1 MAAANAEIA
10 ELLRQY
16 AATLTIEGAD
26 RFKIKAYR
34 RAADTIE
41 TVEQNVAQTVADGGD
56 LTELPGIGKGIAAT
70 IAEIVNSG
78 HFTRLEM
85 SVAQLSPE
93 QAELATRP
101 ALDPK
106 KVARIYKKLKIASLA
121 ELRASLESGRLREV
135 MGGPLEFHVRQGLSD
150 RPRMLLVAAELVA
163 APIEA
168 FLAQLPKVVSVAR
181 VGSLRR
187 KEQTVGEV
195 DFLIASD
202 GTAATLFNAFE
213 KYPTIKTVGPREK
226 NDAEFTLSSGAIVRL
241 AVCKPSDWGLELA
254 RRSAAPAHWEAIEQ
268 LAATKKLKLG
278 GKVSASKA
286 ATHVDVSDEASLYSG
301 LGLQFIEPEL
311 REGRGEIEAAAK
323 DELPKL
329 LTLKDLRGDLHM
341 HTLASDGTATIL
353 QMAQAA
359 QARGYRYIA
368 ITDHSQSLKLTNGLT
383 EDRLREHCR
392 AIDEA
397 NDQLKDFTIFKS
409 SEVDILED
417 GSLDYSDE
425 MLAELDF
432 TVCSIHSK
440 FNLNREQQTERV
452 LRAMDNKYFGMLG
465 HATGRLLLRREGYE
479 LDIDR
484 LIRQAQEVDC
494 FFEINASPDRLD
506 LSDENAKLVK
516 EAGIL
521 IAVNTDAHA
530 IGELDHMRWGVNQA
544 RRAWLTAADVLN
556 TRSANELLKLMHRRR

>member
-1 MAAANAEIA
+1 
-10 ELLRQY
+10 
-16 AATLTIEGAD
+16 
-26 RFKIKAYR
+26 
-34 RAADTIE
+34 
-41 TVEQNVAQTVADGGD
+41 
-56 LTELPGIGKGIAAT
+56 
-70 IAEIVNSG
+70 
-78 HFTRLEM
+78 
-85 SVAQLSPE
+85 
-93 QAELATRP
+93 
-101 ALDPK
+101 
-106 KVARIYKKLKIASLA
+106 
-121 ELRASLESGRLREV
+121 
-135 MGGPLEFHVRQGLSD
+135 
-150 RPRMLLVAAELVA
+150 VAAELVA

-168 FLAQLPKVVSVAR
+168 FLAQLLKVVSVAR

-195 DFLIASD
+195 DLLVAGD
-202 GTAATLFNAFE
+202 GTAASLFKAFE
-213 KYPTIKTVGPREK
+213 KYPTVKTVGPREK

-241 AVCKPSDWGLELA
+241 AFCKPSDWGLELA

-286 ATHVDVSDEASLYSG
+286 ATSKAAKHVDVTDEASLYSG

-311 REGRGEIEAAAK
+311 REGRGEIDAAAK

-329 LTLKDLRGDLHM
+329 LTLADLRGDLHM

-383 EDRLREHCR
+383 EARLREHCR

-417 GSLDYSDE
+417 GRLDYSDE

-440 FNLNREQQTERV
+440 FGLNREQQTERV

-484 LIRQAQEVDC
+484 LIRQVLEVDC

-530 IGELDHMRWGVNQA
+530 IGELDQMQWGVNQA

-556 TRSANELLKLMHRRR
+556 TRSAKELLKLMHRRR